1 MFTSFLLGLL
11 ITSTSQVESS
21 AIAIKPGD
29 DVAKIVKRAP
39 AGTTFHLHP
48 GLYRMQYARPKNGQK
63 FIAKGEVVFNGATI
77 LSGWRNVDGFWVARG
92 PEKRQ
97 PPSGRCLAKTPLC
110 GHNEDLF
117 VNGIVY
123 LRVASLSDVGPGKMY
138 DDGLNIHIAD
148 DPTGMLTEL
157 GIVPFAF
164 ASEAEGVLLQDII
177 VEKYASPAQ
186 HGAIEFQRSRNW
198 ELRNVVARLNHG
210 GGARI
215 GPGARVSGGSFSK
228 NGQLGLGGG
237 FGSGIVIENVEIAH
251 NNYAGYSDGWEAGG
265 TKFVRAD
272 GLVVRKACVHHN
284 NGPGLWTDIDNINI
298 EFSDNL
304 VFENKGDGIKHE
316 ISYRAKI
323 HGNTVVR
330 NGYQGAN
337 WLWGSQ
343 ILIQNSQDVEV
354 HDNIVEV
361 GPEYSNGISV
371 INQNRGEGRHG
382 SWVAKNNSVH
392 NNTIIHLAEKGMSG
406 TAADHAREWFHEESE
421 NTFDFNTYIVPNDK
435 RGYFHAGNRNR
446 RFSEL
451 PAYEM
456 EAHAKVQVATRKP
469 LELVCP
475 ENP

>member
-1 MFTSFLLGLL
+1 M
-11 ITSTSQVESS
+11 
-21 AIAIKPGD
+21 
-29 DVAKIVKRAP
+29 
-39 AGTTFHLHP
+39 
-48 GLYRMQYARPKNGQK
+48 
-63 FIAKGEVVFNGATI
+63 
-77 LSGWRNVDGFWVARG
+77 
-92 PEKRQ
+92 
-97 PPSGRCLAKTPLC
+97 
-110 GHNEDLF
+110 
-117 VNGIVY
+117 
-123 LRVASLSDVGPGKMY
+123 MY

-148 DPTGMLTEL
+148 DPTGKLTEL
-157 GIVPFAF
+157 GILPFAF
-164 ASEAEGVLLQDII
+164 ANDAEGVLLQDIV

-186 HGAIEFQRSRNW
+186 HGAIEFQGSRNW

-210 GGARI
+210 VGARV
-215 GPGARVSGGSFSK
+215 GPGARVSGGSFSN

-251 NNYAGYSDGWEAGG
+251 NNYAGYSRGWEAGG
-265 TKFVRAD
+265 TKFVQAD

-298 EFSDNL
+298 EFSENL
-304 VFENKGDGIKHE
+304 VFENNGDGIKHE

-382 SWVAKNNSVH
+382 PWVAKNNSVY
-392 NNTIIHLAEKGMSG
+392 NNTIIHPAAEGMNG
-406 TAADHAREWFHEESE
+406 MVADHAREWFNKDSG
-421 NTFDFNTYIVPNDK
+421 NTFDFNTYVVPNDK
-435 RGYFHAGNRNR
+435 RGYFLVKDHNI

-451 PAYEM
+451 PAYGMEM
-456 EAHAKVQVATRKP
+456 HANVQVAKRKP
-469 LELVCP
+469 LRLVCP
-475 ENP
+475 RTP